1 MTKPKYYIHLA
12 PPITEDNQFKYINY
26 ADIDSIKKSSASEIF
41 INDMLEYISAEE
53 SKILLTKIKDKLCK
67 NGLLHIQNTDI
78 KGLSLNLIYDQ
89 INIDTYQTI
98 MFSGISKKNIFC
110 IDKMKRLISTIPDI
124 KISKIK
130 FLNGINFYVEC
141 TKI

>member
-1 MTKPKYYIHLA
+1 
-12 PPITEDNQFKYINY
+12 
-26 ADIDSIKKSSASEIF
+26 
-41 INDMLEYISAEE
+41 
-53 SKILLTKIKDKLCK
+53 
-67 NGLLHIQNTDI
+67 
-78 KGLSLNLIYDQ
+78 
-89 INIDTYQTI
+89 
-98 MFSGISKKNIFC
+98 MFSGICKKNIFC